1 MTEIAAYKGEGRL
14 YDHLIRIWTRSPY
27 SHVEIAL
34 GRTETH
40 FRGLSASPRDG
51 GVRVAE
57 IEIKPDHWDFFEAEG
72 NLTAIEPLVG
82 ARYDWKGIFLS
93 QILPFGLDSPSR
105 YFCSE
110 LAAVYLG
117 LPKPQ
122 SYSPRKIVDYL
133 RGRK

>member
-1 MTEIAAYKGEGRL
+1 MTEIAAYKGKGRL
-14 YDHLIRIWTRSPY
+14 YDRLIRIWTRSPY
-27 SHVEIAL
+27 SHVEIVIT
-34 GRTETH
+34 RNDTH

-51 GVRVAE
+51 GVRMAK
-57 IEIKPDHWDFFEAEG
+57 IKIKPGNWDFFETEG

-82 ARYDWKGIFLS
+82 ARYDWKGIFLA
-93 QILPFGLDSPSR
+93 QILPFGLGSPKR